1 MELAQMK
8 HRLFFVL
15 LIASFVLFSLVFMLN
30 SKVENM
36 QRSNM
41 RILQEIA
48 VLRYII
54 DNHLENT
61 INKSGNNSSLK
72 KQSDIDE
79 QGNKNSK
86 ENKTV

>member
-1 MELAQMK
+1 MK

>member
-1 MELAQMK
+1 
-8 HRLFFVL
+8 
-15 LIASFVLFSLVFMLN
+15 
-30 SKVENM
+30 
-36 QRSNM
+36 M